1 MPTVHYSD
9 LAKAEKEFTDAFGH
23 SLIQW
28 GVIEQRLCFWF
39 HRITG
44 MEERMARQVFYAVT
58 SFNAR
63 SRMLRGAIKVCGWP
77 EYATAFIDCALSKA
91 ISYDSFRNHIVH
103 RETKF
108 DFRKDSPTYNK
119 MILIEGREALHT
131 MALHNENAELY
142 TYEDLAIARE
152 NFRELARLIA
162 DGYQCAHEPAQL
174 QECHK
179 LVHALPTNAH
189 SNEAN
194 RKPLTLPPLPEATPG
209 QS

>member
-9 LAKAEKEFTDAFGH
+9 FQQAEKEFTDAFGQ

-39 HRITG
+39 HRITA
-44 MEERMARQVFYAVT
+44 MEERMARQIFYAVT

-63 SRMLRGAIKVCGWP
+63 SRMLRGAIKVCAWP
-77 EYATAFIDCALSKA
+77 EYATAFLDCALSKA

-108 DFRKDSPTYNK
+108 DFREGSPTCNK
-119 MILIEGREALHT
+119 MILIEGKAALHG
-131 MALHNENAELY
+131 MALHDDGADIY
-142 TYEDLAIARE
+142 TYEDLVVARD

-162 DGYQCAHEPAQL
+162 DGYGCAHEPKQL
-174 QECHK
+174 QECHR

-194 RKPLTLPPLPEATPG
+194 RKPLILPPLPEPSQG
-209 QS
+209 QA